1 MYRVLHGT
9 CGEAVELGLLATNP
23 VAGLSKRL
31 RLSRKSGKDGEE
43 IKALDVEQ
51 AAKFLAAVPPK
62 LFAIFHLLIET
73 GLRLGELLALEWA
86 DVNLDARTLTVSK
99 TMTCQDKAIGA
110 TKTGAARTVDLSAD
124 LVVTLK
130 AHALSS
136 GRREGFL
143 FAPETAS
150 RRTVRHRVEKAMF
163 KALQRAGLRSLHPAL
178 LEAHLRQHHAVGG
191 RSADHLRAAPAWPPE
206 HPADREHLRE
216 VVASRQAVRGRLEA
230 LATNGNKNGGEGKL
244 TV

>member
-1 MYRVLHGT
+1 MPSRRRAAGLGTGSQLRLLRSASGVKLTYYRWLTPWTKTGGCKQRTLDIYGEQWRRYCGELATTEARTMTRQRIEGLLLRLAERDFGPSVLRLVYRVLHGT

-86 DVNLDARTLTVSK
+86 DTVHR
-99 TMTCQDKAIGA
+99 Q
-110 TKTGAARTVDLSAD
+110 
-124 LVVTLK
+124 
-130 AHALSS
+130 
-136 GRREGFL
+136 RR
-143 FAPETAS
+143 
-150 RRTVRHRVEKAMF
+150 
-163 KALQRAGLRSLHPAL
+163 
-178 LEAHLRQHHAVGG
+178 
-191 RSADHLRAAPAWPPE
+191 
-206 HPADREHLRE
+206 
-216 VVASRQAVRGRLEA
+216 
-230 LATNGNKNGGEGKL
+230 KL
-244 TV
+244 THDPRLARPDCR